1 MKKMLLVLLSVLLVF
16 SSCWCA
22 FSVSAEDAY
31 FETLSNWSCLGYTS
45 KTLDSTAEGYVAA
58 ATSWQNVKTSTAAG
72 TTKDSTTSIVLNGH
86 VWATIPLP
94 NIEKN
99 TTYQL
104 TYNYKSVSPVSTSTN
119 SILGITGI
127 LAPEVAGN
135 VLSNNIN
142 ETTGWLAKYRSKQ
155 LEPNEAT
162 TYNTADV
169 STANGWYTNTI
180 TFDSGNNTNLLFAL
194 YVPFGGNPMKAY
206 LDNIKLESLG
216 ATPPMIGNPNEA
228 SGWQVYKFADATS
241 KALSE
246 CTPADSS
253 YWAKITDNTTQVG
266 DYTGSSLKVAA
277 NSQWSVANFAVEKN
291 TEYVVSFDYYS
302 DTLCSNALGSYAFSS
317 IGVVKS
323 GGQIGATSD
332 DNLAFS
338 NQNTS
343 YKGPYSSRENN
354 TNYTLTTVT
363 GQWQQMSL
371 EFNSLDNEY
380 VGLYFATA
388 VNPVYVKNVSLIK
401 IVPDVDPFEVQSN
414 WGFYKNNVAID
425 GTATANT
432 SGWPHISIVSNYAAI
447 EGEESVNVN
456 NQTTHAAIAIPDL
469 KANTKYTLSVKYM
482 IISSTTQS
490 SNNPWIY
497 MHIVEKGT
505 KISAVPFDSALGKF
519 ATTNEATLNDGNWRE
534 ATLEFETGDSTDL
547 YFTSYGRF
555 GTGCNYYL
563 DDFIL
568 EEVTGG
574 GSNPIVPPP
583 APSVDYFDN
592 LENWGL
598 YTSGQTVDGT
608 VTVDKVGWQS
618 GSINTNAKYCKDS
631 DKSIN
636 IYTNGAAYITKLQ
649 NLKANTKYKVTLD
662 YLVPANATKT
672 TYSTPNAWFTGQ
684 IYKHNT
690 VVNLKSAYAT
700 KQASDGDTSTEDQW
714 FEYTLEFETD
724 DTTDFYLSLASRG
737 KAEPFTRYFDNIAVE
752 EVVDITAYDF
762 EDVEKW
768 GLYTSGQTVDGT
780 VTVDKVG
787 WQSGSINTNAKYC
800 TDSDKSINIYTN
812 GAAYITKLQNHKAN
826 TKYKV
831 TLDYLV
837 PANATKTTYSTPNA
851 WFTGQIYKHNTVVNL
866 KSAYA
871 TKQAG
876 DGDTSTEDQWF
887 EYTLEF
893 ETDDTTDFYLSL
905 ASRGKAEPFTRY
917 FDNIAVEEVTGGSG
931 GGEPTPPPVQPSGDV
946 NDASAWKVFP
956 TRFGTDADYVIGEHL
971 DYVHTWA
978 NVTDSTAKVREGTTK
993 SLKFSANSQRAV
1005 STLKVEKNKDYTLKF
1020 YYYSD
1025 TIGSSG
1031 YIFSQ
1036 VQVLKKN
1043 GQIGLKSEDNL
1054 TIVAGSQS
1062 FTGPASAKVTN
1073 IDRTATNMK
1082 GMWIEFAT
1090 GFNSGDN
1097 EEVSFALFS
1106 AVDTVYVN
1114 DITLTEGKHTP
1125 SGPDMY
1131 YGEVEEVKIIN
1142 FEDPSKEYITAQPER
1157 FEVISVKNE
1166 NGEDTNVLHV
1176 KKGNYS
1182 AATNLDQAKAQ
1193 TSTHPVYTLPV
1204 KSNKV
1209 YKLSLKIK
1217 IDYSDLEFDAKDKWL
1232 SYGIYAE
1239 GSLTSFGNV
1248 SSKLENNKWYTF
1260 THFVSPSSANCK
1272 ALTFFFN
1279 AGKPTPD
1286 MWIDDITLTETE
1298 HERFK
1303 GHERGADSWTIDFD
1317 SYYVGL
1323 SSTERM
1329 EIAVGPERD
1338 GTASKALHVF
1348 KGEYPSGATL
1358 LNWGAVSQNKDPVF
1372 TFPVEENTLYKWS
1385 AWFYIPRNTGS
1396 LSYFAFWH
1404 NFHGSGTDA
1413 RGIWRGENHIKE
1425 RDNWVK
1431 CEVTFVTDA
1440 GQTMCSTTFNLGET
1454 HPEIWIDDIK
1464 VEKVPAGT
1472 SSAADLLYCEN
1483 LYDISD
1489 DISNAAELD
1498 SLKSGVYKLP
1508 VGNFTEYTFAATVT
1522 SGKAGDSLQLSLDGT
1537 TPMPQSKGAPA
1548 SSLTFSSGKR
1558 EGFHFVSDKSGY
1570 VYIIVN
1576 NNSGTLKAEDIQ
1588 LFARRSRSTNREMGR
1603 LDDPNVTSEKPSIE
1617 ELETK

>member
-31 FETLSNWSCLGYTS
+31 FETLSNWSYLSNTS
-45 KTLDSTAEGYVAA
+45 KTLDSTAEGYAA
-58 ATSWQNVKTSTAAG
+58 ASWQRIYTTTSAG
-72 TTKDSTTSIVLNGH
+72 TTKNSATAIKLYGH
-86 VWATIPLP
+86 MWATIALP
-94 NIEKN
+94 NVERN

-104 TYNYKSVSPVSTSTN
+104 TYDYKSVSPVSTSTN

-135 VLSNNIN
+135 VLSSKVT
-142 ETTGWLAKYRSKQ
+142 ETAGWLVKKKSKE

-169 STANGWYTNTI
+169 STNNGWYTNTI

-194 YVPFGGNPMKAY
+194 YVAFGGSPFNAY
-206 LDNIKLESLG
+206 IDNIKLESLG

-302 DTLCSNALGSYAFSS
+302 DTLGSNALGSYAFSS

-388 VNPVYVKNVSLIK
+388 VNPVYIKNVSLIK

-482 IISSTTQS
+482 IISGTTQS

-574 GSNPIVPPP
+574 GSDPIVPPP

-752 EVVDITAYDF
+752 EV
-762 EDVEKW
+762 
-768 GLYTSGQTVDGT
+768 
-780 VTVDKVG
+780 
-787 WQSGSINTNAKYC
+787 
-800 TDSDKSINIYTN
+800 
-812 GAAYITKLQNHKAN
+812 
-826 TKYKV
+826 
-831 TLDYLV
+831 
-837 PANATKTTYSTPNA
+837 
-851 WFTGQIYKHNTVVNL
+851 
-866 KSAYA
+866 
-871 TKQAG
+871 
-876 DGDTSTEDQWF
+876 
-887 EYTLEF
+887 
-893 ETDDTTDFYLSL
+893 
-905 ASRGKAEPFTRY
+905 
-917 FDNIAVEEVTGGSG
+917 TGGSG

-971 DYVHTWA
+971 DFVHTWA

-1193 TSTHPVYTLPV
+1193 TSTHPVYTLPI

-1217 IDYSDLEFDAKDKWL
+1217 IDYSDLEFDAEDKWL

-1385 AWFYIPRNTGS
+1385 AWFYVPRNTGS

-1413 RGIWRGENHIKE
+1413 RGIWRGENYIKE

-1440 GQTMCSTTFNLGET
+1440 GQTMCSTTFNLGKT

-1537 TPMPQSKGAPA
+1537 TPMPQSEGAPA

-1588 LFARRSRSTNREMGR
+1588 LFARRSRSSNREMGR